1 MLVRLHPHAH
11 AMSHLR
17 VVSSSELE
25 SVPGRPTHMG
35 KKVVNAMYV
44 NVGNVHHSVER
55 EEQTFRF
62 LTTLPSGGGGRGAN
76 TPEKVAYTHPN
87 LSD

>member
-55 EEQTFRF
+55 EKQNVKVFQTTGQRPH
-62 LTTLPSGGGGRGAN
+62 LGR
-76 TPEKVAYTHPN
+76 
-87 LSD
+87 S